1 GVGGTYAR
9 WADGASA
16 EGATLTTG
24 TAALGARWT
33 DEGQDSVWQNLLPGE
48 SAVRELTLENT
59 GAVPLEVTTTLADGA
74 PSLEILAGGAPVRLE
89 PGQHLTFPVEL
100 AATEHLHP
108 GDEIAVEVLLEGR
121 QIRCGPPPCCTV
133 CVALPSRRSCWS
145 CSVPAPP
152 PPTGPRRRVS
162 SPAPP
167 PQPSASSSP

>member
-1 GVGGTYAR
+1 MPSTARRHPAQTLRTGVRRALDGLSLAERLLLTAVATAFLLTGLSGVGGTYAR

-121 QIRCGPPPCCTV
+121 QIR
-133 CVALPSRRSCWS
+133 
-145 CSVPAPP
+145 
-152 PPTGPRRRVS
+152 
-162 SPAPP
+162 
-167 PQPSASSSP
+167 

>member
-1 GVGGTYAR
+1 MLSTARRHPAQTLRTGVRRALDGLSLAERLLLTAVATAFLLTGLSGVGGTYAR

-59 GAVPLEVTTTLADGA
+59 GAVPLEVTMTLGTGPAG
-74 PSLEILAGGAPVRLE
+74 LALLPTGGPLVIE
-89 PGQHLTFPVEL
+89 PGQVLTLPVEL

-108 GDEIAVEVLLEGR
+108 GDEITVEVLLEGR
-121 QIRCGPPPCCTV
+121 QIR
-133 CVALPSRRSCWS
+133 
-145 CSVPAPP
+145 
-152 PPTGPRRRVS
+152 
-162 SPAPP
+162 
-167 PQPSASSSP
+167 